1 MLRGSKPGAA
11 PATSSCAQRWP
22 PHPGGGL
29 SAYYSQPALQA
40 DGAAAS
46 CLPRRAVPTAGLPCR
61 LGTSARRVRC
71 TGRLPNHGGAAGARS
86 RTWLRSRPCR
96 RVVPAIARG
105 RYARPGN
112 IARPV
117 RPEHRLPARRCGE
130 PAVDCQLRRAAARNG
145 GDSRGSDTMSDSITI
160 DTARLPLL
168 LGELRLPTIGK
179 LWQSFTARAD
189 REGWPSARL
198 LATLAELELAERA
211 QRRTQRL
218 RGGMRLFGPS
228 GSGKSHLGAALGHA
242 LVENGYRVLF
252 TRTTDLVQ
260 RLQTARQSLSLESA
274 IEKLDKYHLII
285 LDNLCTVNRD
295 QAETSALFELIAS
308 RYERRSLLVTS
319 NRPFGEWTTVFPD
332 AAMTLAAVDR
342 LVHHA
347 VILEMNVQSCRQ
359 RSAATRHKQRP
370 PSDSKG
376 DTKQKEIITA

>member
-1 MLRGSKPGAA
+1 
-11 PATSSCAQRWP
+11 
-22 PHPGGGL
+22 
-29 SAYYSQPALQA
+29 
-40 DGAAAS
+40 
-46 CLPRRAVPTAGLPCR
+46 
-61 LGTSARRVRC
+61 
-71 TGRLPNHGGAAGARS
+71 
-86 RTWLRSRPCR
+86 
-96 RVVPAIARG
+96 
-105 RYARPGN
+105 
-112 IARPV
+112 
-117 RPEHRLPARRCGE
+117 
-130 PAVDCQLRRAAARNG
+130 
-145 GDSRGSDTMSDSITI
+145 MSDSITI

-211 QRRTQRL
+211 QRRIQRHL
-218 RGGMRLFGPS
+218 LAARLPPGKTLGSFDFASVPMISHAHVTALASGDAWLKKGVNILLFGPS

-285 LDNLCTVNRD
+285 LDDLCYVNRD

-347 VILEMNVQSCRQ
+347 VILEMNVQSYRQ
-359 RSAATRHKQRP
+359 RSAATRQNQRP
-370 PSDSKG
+370 SNDGKG
-376 DTKQKEIITA
+376 DTKQKETAGHPNCRAITDSEPPRWVERRRSASRSECAAPDIRLAARTGRRRPVWFQGAVERRRYCTAADPDLDDRPDATLRRIRVG